1 MKQKKSGITFIR
13 QQIVTSKIETQ
24 GPYCSPEYVAKARYR
39 HTSKQRKLGELS
51 KKETVAIGLENTR
64 DQLPEIHLT
73 VDPF

>member
-1 MKQKKSGITFIR
+1 M
-13 QQIVTSKIETQ
+13 Q

-39 HTSKQRKLGELS
+39 YTSKQRKLGELS

-64 DQLPEIHLT
+64 GQLPEIHLT